1 MNMAAALNLGGCLLL
16 FSLTGCA
23 QNQNSTQA
31 FSPPPGGEQVTVTVK
46 VPQDLAADTLRV
58 MYRSQKCQVK
68 RSGADWT
75 SYEEDGRHAIE
86 VVPQRQGNSDLYVA
100 KLDRSGGGA
109 CQWNLSNVTFGVHYE
124 NTAQFG
130 EGVTYGYGGGVIV
143 IFDNNLPQRRS
154 MDEVVDVSGDVVV
167 REDYYPW
174 VIETFIGGHEKTLV
188 IMGRQNVFSYRSS
201 NARSVV
207 FEPILH
213 SGLVVRTIGV
223 KSDGAG
229 TSENIYPDGT
239 REFSGYD
246 PSLRRLKI
254 ISESMNSR

>member
-1 MNMAAALNLGGCLLL
+1 MNITATLNLGSCLLL

-23 QNQNSTQA
+23 HSQNSTQT

-46 VPQDLAADTLRV
+46 VPQDLAADTMRV

-130 EGVTYGYGGGVIV
+130 EDVKYGYGGGVVV
-143 IFDNNLPQRRS
+143 IFDNNLPQQRD
-154 MDEVVDVSGDVVV
+154 MYGAENVNGDLSIGH
-167 REDYYPW
+167 DYYPW
-174 VIETFIGGHEKTLV
+174 LLESRLVEHERTIILLSEKSVYTYRAKSARDIYFAPALHGGIVKTL
-188 IMGRQNVFSYRSS
+188 
-201 NARSVV
+201 
-207 FEPILH
+207 
-213 SGLVVRTIGV
+213 GV
-223 KSDGAG
+223 EAPGGAPK
-229 TSENIYPDGT
+229 TVYPDGSID
-239 REFSGYD
+239 FSRD
-246 PSLRRLKI
+246 EPDLSRLKK
-254 ISESMNSR
+254 ISEDSTPR

>member
-1 MNMAAALNLGGCLLL
+1 MAAALNLGGCLLL

-75 SYEEDGRHAIE
+75 TYEEDGYHAIE
-86 VVPQRQGNSDLYVA
+86 VVPQRQGSSDLYVA
-100 KLDRSGGGA
+100 ELDRSGGGA

-130 EGVTYGYGGGVIV
+130 GGVKYASGARV
-143 IFDNNLPQRRS
+143 VVVFDNNIPQERTMYPIR
-154 MDEVVDVSGDVVV
+154 DVEGDVYIS
-167 REDYYPW
+167 RDYFPW
-174 VIETFIGGHEKTLV
+174 VSEIFLEERRAIVELYGGDKLV
-188 IMGRQNVFSYRSS
+188 IYRAL
-201 NARSVV
+201 NAKGVK
-207 FEPILH
+207 FERVLH
-213 SGLVVRTIGV
+213 GDLVVRTIGV
-223 KSDGAG
+223 KVRGQGEKA
-229 TSENIYPDGT
+229 ENIYPDGS
-239 REFSGYD
+239 REFSNYD
-246 PSLRRLKI
+246 PDLRRLKA
-254 ISESMNSR
+254 ISVNKASR